1 MCASLRR
8 GRGRMGVLDEIIKS
22 AHTPDLGNT
31 GNDDRAVMT
40 VAQLNAYIKGL
51 IDSDRILTNVMIKG
65 EISNFTNHRTGHFY
79 FTIKDPE
86 SLIRAVMF
94 KSAASKLRFLPENGM
109 KVIARGRVSAF
120 VRDGQYQ
127 IYVEELQP
135 DGIGSLYIAFE
146 QLKRKLEAEGLF
158 SPARKRP
165 LPKIPTRIGIITSPT
180 GAAVRDMINITKR
193 RFPYAALTL
202 YPSLVQGPDAPAQLV
217 GGINY
222 FGAAR
227 NVDVIII
234 GRGGGSIEDLWAFND
249 EMLARTVAS
258 CPIPVISAVGHE
270 TDFTICDFAADVR
283 APTPSAAAE
292 LAVPDTGELMRKIG
306 NIVGHMELALTK
318 RISEGR
324 NSLAT
329 LAKSR
334 ALTSPQNFIDDKRMA
349 VLSLSNSL
357 EREMKLSLTTKRG
370 IFASRTA
377 SLEALNPMSV
387 ISRGYSAVFD
397 NSGKLIK
404 SVKQIEKGQRFTFRT
419 TDGSVV
425 GEAVDVVPET

>member
-1 MCASLRR
+1 MRTALRG
-8 GRGRMGVLDEIIKS
+8 GRGRMGVLDEIKVPTV
-22 AHTPDLGNT
+22 TPDSEDKG
-31 GNDDRAVMT
+31 RAVLT
-40 VAQLNAYIKGL
+40 VAQLNAYVKQI
-51 IDSDRILTNVMIKG
+51 IDSDKLLANVWIKG

-79 FTIKDPE
+79 FTLKDPD
-86 SLIRAVMF
+86 SRIAAVMF
-94 KSAASKLRFLPENGM
+94 RSAASKLKFLPENGM
-109 KVIARGRVSAF
+109 KVIVRGRVSAF

-127 IYVEELQP
+127 IYVEDMQP

-180 GAAVRDMINITKR
+180 GAAVRDMINVTKR
-193 RFPYAALTL
+193 RFPYAKVTL
-202 YPSLVQGPDAPAQLV
+202 FPSLVQGPDAPAQLI

-249 EMLARTVAS
+249 EALARAVAA

-270 TDFTICDFAADVR
+270 TDFTICDFAADMR

-292 LAVPDTGELMRKIG
+292 LAVPDTGELIRKVN

-318 RISEGR
+318 RISAGR
-324 NSLAT
+324 NSLQM

-334 ALTSPQNFIDDKRMA
+334 ALTSPQNFIDDKRMT
-349 VLSLSNSL
+349 LLTLTKSM
-357 EREMKLSLTTKRG
+357 EQEMKLSLTAKRG
-370 IFASRTA
+370 KFASVTA
-377 SLEALNPMSV
+377 ALEALNPMSV

-397 NSGKLIK
+397 DSGKLIK
-404 SVKQIEKGQRFTFRT
+404 SVKNVAKGDRFTFRT

-425 GEAVDVVPET
+425 GEAVDIVPEEK

>member
-1 MCASLRR
+1 M
-8 GRGRMGVLDEIIKS
+8 M
-22 AHTPDLGNT
+22 GNT
-31 GNDDRAVMT
+31 ENDTVMT

-51 IDSDRILTNVMIKG
+51 IDSDRLLTNVTIKG

-94 KSAASKLRFLPENGM
+94 KGAASKLRFLPENGM

-193 RFPYAALTL
+193 RFPYATLTL
-202 YPSLVQGPDAPAQLV
+202 YPSLVQGPDAPAQLI

-249 EMLARTVAS
+249 EMLARAVAA

-292 LAVPDTGELMRKIG
+292 LAVPDTLELMRKVN

-318 RISEGR
+318 RISTGR

-334 ALTSPQNFIDDKRMA
+334 ALTSPKNFIDDKRMA

-357 EREMKLSLTTKRG
+357 EREMKLSLTAKRG
-370 IFASRTA
+370 RFASLTA

-404 SVKQIEKGQRFTFRT
+404 SVRQIEKGQRFTFRT

-425 GEAVDVVPET
+425 GEAVDIVPETET

>member
-1 MCASLRR
+1 M
-8 GRGRMGVLDEIIKS
+8 S
-22 AHTPDLGNT
+22 ADIPDSGNN
-31 GNDDRAVMT
+31 GRAVLT
-40 VAQLNAYIKGL
+40 VAQLNAYIKQI
-51 IDSDRILTNVMIKG
+51 IDSDSLLANVWIKG

-79 FTIKDPE
+79 FTLKDPD

-94 KSAASKLRFLPENGM
+94 KGAASKLKFLPENGM

-158 SPARKRP
+158 SPTRKRP

-193 RFPYAALTL
+193 RFPYAELKL
-202 YPSLVQGPDAPAQLV
+202 FPSLVQGPDAPAQLI

-222 FGAAR
+222 FGAAN

-249 EMLARTVAS
+249 EALARAIAA

-292 LAVPDTGELMRKIG
+292 LAVPDTGELKRKVN
-306 NIVGHMELALTK
+306 NIVGHMELSLTK
-318 RISEGR
+318 RIGSGR
-324 NSLAT
+324 NLLAS

-334 ALTSPQNFIDDKRMA
+334 ALTSPQNFIDDKRMTL
-349 VLSLSNSL
+349 LSLSNRL
-357 EREMKLSLTTKRG
+357 EQEIKLSITSKRG
-370 IFASRTA
+370 LFASRTA

-397 NSGKLIK
+397 GSGKLIK
-404 SVKQIEKGQRFTFRT
+404 SVKQLNKGQRFTFRT
-419 TDGSVV
+419 TDGNVV
-425 GEAVDVVPET
+425 GEAVEIIPQEKS